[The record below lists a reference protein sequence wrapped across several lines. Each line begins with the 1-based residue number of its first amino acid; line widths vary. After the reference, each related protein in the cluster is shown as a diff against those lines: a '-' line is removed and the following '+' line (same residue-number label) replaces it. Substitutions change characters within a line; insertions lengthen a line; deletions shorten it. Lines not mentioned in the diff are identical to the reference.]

1 MKFEPNDCPASFVAR
16 AAQILDNIAYE
27 DILKASRAG
36 ATFYVFVSA
45 RCYWVLLYVCV
56 LTADGAADWMVGV
69 SVR

>member
-1 MKFEPNDCPASFVAR
+1 MKFEPNDCPSSFVAR

-36 ATFYVFVSA
+36 ATFYVFVSV

-56 LTADGAADWMVGV
+56 DGWAVDLSVGA
-69 SVR
+69 

>member
-45 RCYWVLLYVCV
+45 RCYWVLLYDC
-56 LTADGAADWMVGV
+56 AD
-69 SVR
+69 